1 MISLGL
7 QLEALENVL
16 VKILCNLNLGS
27 PFITQGVLFY
37 KISIMLIE

>member
-7 QLEALENVL
+7 QLEALRIIRT
-16 VKILCNLNLGS
+16 KSYNLGS
-27 PFITQGVLFY
+27 PFIAQGVLFY